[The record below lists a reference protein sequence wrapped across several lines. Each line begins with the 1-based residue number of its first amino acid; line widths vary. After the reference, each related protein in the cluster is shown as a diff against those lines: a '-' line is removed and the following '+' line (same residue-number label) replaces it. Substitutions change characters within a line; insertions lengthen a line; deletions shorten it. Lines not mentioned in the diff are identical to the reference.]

1 MESSFRWSNNKMR
14 GNRWSRRTLTMVI
27 FLFWQ
32 SRVNVASLWLDYWL
46 WFCNGDEWA
55 CGLWWYTS
63 ASTYTGPPLFVAD
76 QLNPLTKPPIN
87 IDLTCFWDPI
97 VTGVQGIYALV
108 TIGYTEDVVVVSTTR
123 TAHTHTTSQLILL
136 VPCTFHFSSFM
147 SLGLVDIRHCNF
159 WFPDISQTWRRII
172 LRSKRNEQQNI
183 SISTMFITT
192 TSLLLLSASLSACFL
207 TIITW

>member
-1 MESSFRWSNNKMR
+1 MGFLVDNGRVMESSFRWSNNKMR

-76 QLNPLTKPPIN
+76 QLNHLTKPPIN
-87 IDLTCFWDPI
+87 IDLTWLFLRSYCYRSTRHLRASYHWLYRRCCCCVDDEDG
-97 VTGVQGIYALV
+97 TYAYNI
-108 TIGYTEDVVVVSTTR
+108 TTNTTR
-123 TAHTHTTSQLILL
+123 TM
-136 VPCTFHFSSFM
+136 HFSFLIIYV
-147 SLGLVDIRHCNF
+147 LGTC
-159 WFPDISQTWRRII
+159 WY
-172 LRSKRNEQQNI
+172 
-183 SISTMFITT
+183 
-192 TSLLLLSASLSACFL
+192 
-207 TIITW
+207 